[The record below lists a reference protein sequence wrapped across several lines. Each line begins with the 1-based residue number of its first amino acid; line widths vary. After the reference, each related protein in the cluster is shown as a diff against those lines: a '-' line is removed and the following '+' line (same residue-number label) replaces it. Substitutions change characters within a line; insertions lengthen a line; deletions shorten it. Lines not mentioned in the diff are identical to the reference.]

1 MKNNLL
7 LISIICLGGIVS
19 ACNKSDKL
27 TPLLPSSSFT
37 FSAGDS
43 LISFPV
49 NQAFGQDVYNTHTTL
64 ITGQYEDT
72 SSKKGSISIRVFGDT
87 TGKFRGDS
95 LLVTYISSTG
105 TTYYNTKDSDN
116 VVTIDKFVKKFN
128 GTVSG
133 SFTIRVANGPAS
145 IRLNQGIFSALYQE

>member
-7 LISIICLGGIVS
+7 LISIICLGGIES

-49 NQAFGQDVYNTHTTL
+49 NQAFAQDVYNTRTTL

-95 LLVTYISSTG
+95 LLVTYISSNG

-116 VVTIDKFVKKFN
+116 VVMIDKFVKKFN

>member
-1 MKNNLL
+1 
-7 LISIICLGGIVS
+7 VS

>member
-1 MKNNLL
+1 MKNIL
-7 LISIICLGGIVS
+7 LISIIALGDVMP
-19 ACNKSDKL
+19 ACNKGDKL

-43 LISFPV
+43 LINFSI
-49 NQAFGQDVYNTHTTL
+49 NKASIEDVYNTHTTL

-72 SSKKGSISIRVFGDT
+72 SSRKGSS
-87 TGKFRGDS
+87 GKQ
-95 LLVTYISSTG
+95 
-105 TTYYNTKDSDN
+105 YYNTKDSDN
-116 VVTIDKFVKKFN
+116 AVTIDKYVKKYN

-133 SFTIRVANGPAS
+133 SFTIRVANGPES